1 MNIEKLVIKLKI
13 LQKVSNEERSKKGL
27 LKLGRGYFDAYRFN
41 PINPLSY
48 LCVIVILISG
58 LIMYGVVGLYEK
70 RQNPFLWD

>member
-1 MNIEKLVIKLKI
+1 MEKLAIKLKI

-27 LKLGRGYFDAYRFN
+27 PKLGRGYFDAYRLN

-48 LCVIVILISG
+48 VCVLLMFFFG